1 MQRMNKCRFQDA
13 SLFAGLAAA
22 VFLFAEVAD
31 MFFRLVT
38 VFREPQNKINCHS
51 RYRADECFRQK
62 NL

>member
-13 SLFAGLAAA
+13 AFFAVLAAA
-22 VFLFAEVAD
+22 MFVFAEVTD
-31 MFFRLVT
+31 MFFGLVT
-38 VFREPQNKINCHS
+38 VFREPQNKINRHS